1 MAVTRAQP
9 FGPRALRSPAVRDSL
24 WAFLGS
30 RAIVWLVGVPA
41 FLLVPLSG
49 WQHTDPTALTRHLGA
64 VGEVL
69 GAPAVRWDSSYYV
82 FTAQHGYEALG
93 QTAFFPFY
101 PLVMRGVATV
111 TYSEVVAGVLVSLVS
126 FAIALVVLHRLAELD
141 FGPAVARR
149 TVWLIALFPA
159 SVFFSAVYTEGLFLA
174 LSVAAVYAAR
184 RGSWA
189 WAGALG
195 GMAALTRNTG
205 VLVLVPVLLLYLYGP
220 RADKPSTTRKG
231 VRALEEGVRPHE
243 EGVRPLARGVTP
255 LARGVR
261 PLAGGVRPLAERL
274 RARYGLGADAL
285 WLLLIPVGLAV
296 FAIYTWIAYG
306 SPFASYDAQAIFHRE
321 FLGPFSAL
329 WYGGR
334 DVAQAVGDLLGIA
347 DGEGVGASLRTLA
360 LAGTVVGAL
369 VASVG
374 ALRRLPVAYGAYAIA
389 ALLPPLS
396 TPWPDHP
403 LWSTPRFIAVLFP
416 LFLWLAVVLRDRRW
430 YLFVCVTFALGLA
443 YVSARFSAWY
453 WVA

>member
-1 MAVTRAQP
+1 VAVTRAQP
-9 FGPRALRSPAVRDSL
+9 FGPRALRSPAVRDGL
-24 WAFLGS
+24 AAFLGS
-30 RAIVWLVGVPA
+30 RAIVWLVGMSA
-41 FLLVPLSG
+41 FLLLPLSG
-49 WQHTDPTALTRHLGA
+49 WQHTDPTGLTRHLGA

-101 PLVMRGVATV
+101 PLVMRAVATV

-126 FAIALVVLHRLAELD
+126 FAVALVLLHRLADID

-149 TVWLIALFPA
+149 TVWLLALFPA

-174 LSVAAVYAAR
+174 LSVGAVYAAR

-205 VLVLVPVLLLYLYGP
+205 VLIGVAVLLMYLYGP
-220 RADKPSTTRKG
+220 RADKPSTTLK
-231 VRALEEGVRPHE
+231 
-243 EGVRPLARGVTP
+243 
-255 LARGVR
+255 
-261 PLAGGVRPLAERL
+261 GVRPLAERL
-274 RARYGLGADAL
+274 RPRYRLRADAL
-285 WLLLIPVGLAV
+285 WLLLIPAGLVV
-296 FAIYTWIAYG
+296 FAVYTWIVYD

-334 DVAQAVGDLLGIA
+334 DVGQAIGDLLGISN
-347 DGEGVGASLRTLA
+347 GEGIGASLRTLA

-369 VASVG
+369 VATAG
-374 ALRRLPVAYGAYAIA
+374 ALRRLPVAYGAYALA

-416 LFLWLAVVLRDRRW
+416 LFLWLALVLRNRRW
-430 YLFVCVTFALGLA
+430 YLVFCVAFALGLA
-443 YVSARFSAWY
+443 YCSARFSAWY

>member
-9 FGPRALRSPAVRDSL
+9 FGPRALRSPAVRDGL
-24 WAFLGS
+24 AAFIGS
-30 RAIVWLVGVPA
+30 RAIVWVVGMSA
-41 FLLVPLSG
+41 FLLLPLSG
-49 WQHTDPTALTRHLGA
+49 WQHTDPTGLTRHLGA

-101 PLVMRGVATV
+101 PLVMRAVATV

-126 FAIALVVLHRLAELD
+126 FAVALVLLHRLAGID

-174 LSVAAVYAAR
+174 LSVGAVYAAR

-205 VLVLVPVLLLYLYGP
+205 VLIGVAVLLMYLYGP
-220 RADKPSTTRKG
+220 RADKPSTTLK
-231 VRALEEGVRPHE
+231 
-243 EGVRPLARGVTP
+243 
-255 LARGVR
+255 
-261 PLAGGVRPLAERL
+261 GVRPLAERL
-274 RARYGLGADAL
+274 QPRYRLRADAL
-285 WLLLIPVGLAV
+285 WLLLIPAGLVV
-296 FAIYTWIAYG
+296 FAVYTWIVYD

-334 DVAQAVGDLLGIA
+334 DVGQAIGDLLGISN
-347 DGEGVGASLRTLA
+347 GEGIGASLRTLA

-369 VASVG
+369 VAVVG
-374 ALRRLPVAYGAYAIA
+374 ALRRLPVAYGAYALA

-416 LFLWLAVVLRDRRW
+416 LFLWLALVLRDRRW
-430 YLFVCVTFALGLA
+430 YLVFCVAFALGLA
-443 YVSARFSAWY
+443 YCSARFSAWY

>member
-101 PLVMRGVATV
+101 PLVMRCVATV

-126 FAIALVVLHRLAELD
+126 FAIALAVLHRLAELD

-174 LSVAAVYAAR
+174 LSVGAVYAAR

-220 RADKPSTTRKG
+220 RADKPSTTR
-231 VRALEEGVRPHE
+231 VRPREEGVRPRE
-243 EGVRPLARGVTP
+243 ER
-255 LARGVR
+255 VR
-261 PLAGGVRPLAERL
+261 PLAGGFRPLAEGL
-274 RARYGLGADAL
+274 RPRYGLGADAL
-285 WLLLIPVGLAV
+285 WLLLIPAGLAV

-321 FLGPFSAL
+321 FLGPLSAL

-416 LFLWLAVVLRDRRW
+416 LFLWLAVVLRHRRW
-430 YLFVCVTFALGLA
+430 YLFVCVAFALGLA

>member
-9 FGPRALRSPAVRDSL
+9 FGPRALRSPAIRDGL
-24 WAFLGS
+24 AAFLGS
-30 RAIVWLVGVPA
+30 RAIVWLVGISA
-41 FLLVPLSG
+41 FLILPLSG
-49 WQHTDPTALTRHLGA
+49 WQHTDPTGLTRHLGA

-101 PLVMRGVATV
+101 PLVMRAVATV

-126 FAIALVVLHRLAELD
+126 FAVALVLLHRLADID

-174 LSVAAVYAAR
+174 LSVGAVYAAR

-205 VLVLVPVLLLYLYGP
+205 VLIGVAVLLMYLYGP
-220 RADKPSTTRKG
+220 RADRPSTTLK
-231 VRALEEGVRPHE
+231 
-243 EGVRPLARGVTP
+243 GVRPLA
-255 LARGVR
+255 A
-261 PLAGGVRPLAERL
+261 RL
-274 RARYGLGADAL
+274 RPRYRLRADAL
-285 WLLLIPVGLAV
+285 WLLLIPAGLVV
-296 FAIYTWIAYG
+296 FAVYTWIAYD

-334 DVAQAVGDLLGIA
+334 DVGQAIGDLLGISN
-347 DGEGVGASLRTLA
+347 GEGIGASLRTLA

-369 VASVG
+369 IATVG
-374 ALRRLPVAYGAYAIA
+374 ALRRLPVAYGAYALA

-416 LFLWLAVVLRDRRW
+416 CFLWLALVLRDRRW
-430 YLFVCVTFALGLA
+430 YLVVSILFAVGLA

>member
-9 FGPRALRSPAVRDSL
+9 FGPRALRSPAVRVGL
-24 WAFLGS
+24 AAFLGS
-30 RAIVWLVGVPA
+30 RAIVWLVGMSA

-49 WQHTDPTALTRHLGA
+49 WQHTDPTGLTRHLGA

-101 PLVMRGVATV
+101 PLVMRAVATV

-126 FAIALVVLHRLAELD
+126 FAVALVLLHRLADID

-174 LSVAAVYAAR
+174 LSVGAVYAAR

-205 VLVLVPVLLLYLYGP
+205 VLIGVAVLLMYLYGP
-220 RADKPSTTRKG
+220 RADKPSTTLK
-231 VRALEEGVRPHE
+231 
-243 EGVRPLARGVTP
+243 
-255 LARGVR
+255 
-261 PLAGGVRPLAERL
+261 GVRPLAERL
-274 RARYGLGADAL
+274 RPRYRLRADAL
-285 WLLLIPVGLAV
+285 WLLLIPAGLVV
-296 FAIYTWIAYG
+296 FAVYTWIVYD

-334 DVAQAVGDLLGIA
+334 DVGQAIGDLLGISN
-347 DGEGVGASLRTLA
+347 GEGIGASLRTLA
-360 LAGTVVGAL
+360 LAGAVVGAL
-369 VASVG
+369 IATVG
-374 ALRRLPVAYGAYAIA
+374 ALRRLPVAYGAYALA

-416 LFLWLAVVLRDRRW
+416 LFLWLALVLRNRRW
-430 YLFVCVTFALGLA
+430 YLVFCVAFALGLA
-443 YVSARFSAWY
+443 YCSARFSAWY

>member
-1 MAVTRAQP
+1 VAVTRAQP
-9 FGPRALRSPAVRDSL
+9 FGPRALRSPAVRVGL
-24 WAFLGS
+24 AAFLGS
-30 RAIVWLVGVPA
+30 RAIVWLVGMSA
-41 FLLVPLSG
+41 FLLLPLSG
-49 WQHTDPTALTRHLGA
+49 WQHTDPTGLTRHLGA

-101 PLVMRGVATV
+101 PLVMRAVATV

-126 FAIALVVLHRLAELD
+126 FAVALVLLHRLADID

-174 LSVAAVYAAR
+174 LSVGAVYAAR

-205 VLVLVPVLLLYLYGP
+205 VLIGVAVLLMYLYGP
-220 RADKPSTTRKG
+220 RADKPSTTLK
-231 VRALEEGVRPHE
+231 
-243 EGVRPLARGVTP
+243 GVRPLAV
-255 LARGVR
+255 
-261 PLAGGVRPLAERL
+261 RL
-274 RARYGLGADAL
+274 RPRYRLRADAL
-285 WLLLIPVGLAV
+285 WLLLIPAGLVV
-296 FAIYTWIAYG
+296 FAVYTWIVYD

-334 DVAQAVGDLLGIA
+334 DVGQAIGDLLGISN
-347 DGEGVGASLRTLA
+347 GEGIGASLRTLA
-360 LAGTVVGAL
+360 LAGAVVGAL
-369 VASVG
+369 IATVG
-374 ALRRLPVAYGAYAIA
+374 ALRRLPVAYGAYALA

-416 LFLWLAVVLRDRRW
+416 LFLWLALVLRNRRW
-430 YLFVCVTFALGLA
+430 YLVFCVAFALGLA
-443 YVSARFSAWY
+443 YCSARFSAWY

>member
-1 MAVTRAQP
+1 MATARAQP
-9 FGPRALRSPAVRDSL
+9 LQRRVLGSPALRDAL
-24 WAFLGS
+24 GAFFAS
-30 RAIVWLVGVPA
+30 RAIVWLVGIA
-41 FLLVPLSG
+41 SFELVPLSG
-49 WQHTDPTALTRHLGA
+49 WAKTDPTGLTQHLGA

-69 GAPAVRWDSSYYV
+69 GSPAVRWDSSYYV

-101 PLVMRGVATV
+101 PMVMRAVATI
-111 TYSEVVAGVLVSLVS
+111 TYSEVVAGVLVSLAS
-126 FAIALVVLHRLAELD
+126 FAIALVLLHRLADLD
-141 FGPAVARR
+141 FGEDVARR

-159 SVFFSAVYTEGLFLA
+159 AVFFSAVYTEALFLV
-174 LSVAAVYAAR
+174 LSVGAVYAAR
-184 RGSWA
+184 KGSWA

-205 VLVLVPVLLLYLYGP
+205 VLIGVAVLLLYLYGP
-220 RADKPSTTRKG
+220 RADQPSTTLKG
-231 VRALEEGVRPHE
+231 VRPRY
-243 EGVRPLARGVTP
+243 
-255 LARGVR
+255 
-261 PLAGGVRPLAERL
+261 RL
-274 RARYGLGADAL
+274 RADAL
-285 WLLLIPVGLAV
+285 WMLLIPAGLAA
-296 FAIYTWIAYG
+296 FAIYTWIVYDT
-306 SPFASYDAQAIFHRE
+306 PFASYDAQAIFHRE

-334 DVAQAVGDLLGIA
+334 DVGTAVGDLLGISN
-347 DGEGVGASLRTLA
+347 GEGIGASLRTLA

-369 VASVG
+369 VATVG
-374 ALRRLPVAYGAYAIA
+374 ALRRLPVAYGAYALA

-416 LFLWLAVVLRDRRW
+416 CFLWLALVLRDRRW
-430 YLFVCVTFALGLA
+430 YLVVSIAFALGLA

>member
-9 FGPRALRSPAVRDSL
+9 FGPRALRSPAVRVGL
-24 WAFLGS
+24 AAFLGS
-30 RAIVWLVGVPA
+30 RAIVWLVGMSA
-41 FLLVPLSG
+41 FLLLPLSG
-49 WQHTDPTALTRHLGA
+49 WQHTDPTGLTRHLGA

-101 PLVMRGVATV
+101 PLVMRAVATV

-126 FAIALVVLHRLAELD
+126 FAVALVLLHRLADID

-174 LSVAAVYAAR
+174 LSVGAVYAAR

-205 VLVLVPVLLLYLYGP
+205 VLIGVAVLLMYLYGP
-220 RADKPSTTRKG
+220 RADKPSTTLK
-231 VRALEEGVRPHE
+231 
-243 EGVRPLARGVTP
+243 
-255 LARGVR
+255 
-261 PLAGGVRPLAERL
+261 GVRPLAERL
-274 RARYGLGADAL
+274 RPRYRLRADAL
-285 WLLLIPVGLAV
+285 WLLLIPAGLVV
-296 FAIYTWIAYG
+296 FAVYTWIVYD

-334 DVAQAVGDLLGIA
+334 DVGQAIGDLLGISN
-347 DGEGVGASLRTLA
+347 GEGIGASLRTLA
-360 LAGTVVGAL
+360 LAGAVVGAL
-369 VASVG
+369 IATVG
-374 ALRRLPVAYGAYAIA
+374 ALRRLPVAYGAYALA

-416 LFLWLAVVLRDRRW
+416 LFLWLALVLRNRRW
-430 YLFVCVTFALGLA
+430 YLVFCVAFALGLA
-443 YVSARFSAWY
+443 YCSARFSAWY

>member
-1 MAVTRAQP
+1 MATARAQP
-9 FGPRALRSPAVRDSL
+9 VGSRVLRSPSL
-24 WAFLGS
+24 REGLGAFFAS
-30 RAIVWLVGVPA
+30 RAIVWLVGIA
-41 FLLVPLSG
+41 SFELVPLSG
-49 WQHTDPTALTRHLGA
+49 WAKTDPTALTQHLGA
-64 VGEVL
+64 VGEIL

-101 PLVMRGVATV
+101 PMVMRAVATI
-111 TYSEVVAGVLVSLVS
+111 TYSEVVAGVLVSLAS
-126 FAIALVVLHRLAELD
+126 FAIALVLLHRLADLD
-141 FGPAVARR
+141 FGPDVARR

-159 SVFFSAVYTEGLFLA
+159 AVFFSAVYTEALFLV
-174 LSVAAVYAAR
+174 LSVGAVYAAR
-184 RGSWA
+184 KGSWA

-205 VLVLVPVLLLYLYGP
+205 VLIGVAVLLLYLYGP
-220 RADKPSTTRKG
+220 RAD
-231 VRALEEGVRPHE
+231 RPPD
-243 EGVRPLARGVTP
+243 GAGARFAP
-255 LARGVR
+255 RY
-261 PLAGGVRPLAERL
+261 RL
-274 RARYGLGADAL
+274 RADAL
-285 WLLLIPVGLAV
+285 WMLLIPAGLAA
-296 FAIYTWIAYG
+296 FAIYTWIVYDT
-306 SPFASYDAQAIFHRE
+306 PFASYDAQAIFHRE

-334 DVAQAVGDLLGIA
+334 DVGTAIGDLLGISS
-347 DGEGVGASLRTLA
+347 GEGAGASLRTLA

-369 VASVG
+369 VATVG
-374 ALRRLPVAYGAYAIA
+374 ALRRLPVACGAYALA

-416 LFLWLAVVLRDRRW
+416 CFLWLALVLRDRRW
-430 YLFVCVTFALGLA
+430 YLVVTVAFALGLA